1 MRIGTRSISLGAASI
16 ALAIGILCI
25 LNICMIH
32 NATPSSS
39 KTMADSATPCIVT
52 APAASGST
60 GVHFSGDKVR
70 VFNTSN
76 SNNGATIEEFTV
88 TPSATPSVTPSAT
101 PSASDIS
108 QHNENK
114 KEIIFIVMGERKN
127 FKVWFQRLNINVRNH
142 VTFIYGSYDESVNA
156 TEDNVIC
163 EQSNELFD
171 CQTLFIPGTTW
182 TQGRN
187 RLAEEALRKEKKR
200 GMKYDYWGFADDDAQ
215 LICDECVNLEECPES
230 LSLKCWNRFLATIAT
245 EGALPENATT
255 VVLEMTIE
263 KAVNNKKWPKGFT
276 AVSTYDAF
284 VTVIKRDTVPLL
296 LPYATLGNGVSE
308 WISQAVLFCVMKIC
322 IPGSAVKFPFM
333 YGTNTEHRPY
343 KRGLRLP
350 VVMDAIHANY
360 DPYVSFDE
368 CSRIKFLVPQEYTHV
383 FETAEECSA
392 NIPTPNLDY
401 CAPLL
406 DRFTAWEE
414 SIEYD

>member
-1 MRIGTRSISLGAASI
+1 MNSPENKASYRGLKYATISFLSV
-16 ALAIGILCI
+16 LVVVLLRVTCI
-25 LNICMIH
+25 LQ
-32 NATPSSS
+32 P
-39 KTMADSATPCIVT
+39 V
-52 APAASGST
+52 
-60 GVHFSGDKVR
+60 
-70 VFNTSN
+70 
-76 SNNGATIEEFTV
+76 TIEEFTV
-88 TPSATPSVTPSAT
+88 T

-114 KEIIFIVMGERKN
+114 KEILFIVMGERKN
-127 FKVWFQRLNINVRNH
+127 FKVWFQRLNINNKNH
-142 VTFIYGSYDESVNA
+142 PARVTFIYGSYDESVNA

-171 CQTLFIPGTTW
+171 CQTLFIPGTKW
-182 TQGRN
+182 TEGRN

-200 GMKYDYWGFADDDAQ
+200 GMKYDYWGFADDDVQ
-215 LICDECVNLEECPES
+215 LICDECIKLDLCKQS
-230 LSLKCWNRFLATIAT
+230 FKCWNRFFATIAT
-245 EGALPENATT
+245 EGALPENAST
-255 VVLEMTIE
+255 VVLKMVQ
-263 KAVNNKKWPKGFT
+263 AVMSTRKWPKGFT

-296 LPYATLGNGVSE
+296 LPYATLGNEVSE
-308 WISQAVLFCVMKIC
+308 WVSQAVLFCVMKIC

-333 YGTNTEHRPY
+333 YGGNLEHRPY
-343 KRGLRLP
+343 VRGGLELP
-350 VVMDAIHANY
+350 VVMDTIHANY

-368 CSRIKFLVPQEYTHV
+368 CSRIPFLAQEYYTHV

-392 NIPTPNLDY
+392 NIPTGNLDY